1 MYEKWIQQNHEI
13 IELTNR
19 RVFVGQAW
27 LTSLKKDSSFRS
39 NNHHHKGGWGA
50 NWNSQF
56 TKILHHYKKVSTN
69 TVFIYFHL
77 CVSLSL
83 YSCLSSPSSFPT
95 TSDMV
100 ISYLKWAELRY
111 TRYSNP
117 CSVRLSI
124 SVLALCRWRF
134 FMLSM
139 LPNVWFLVVGL
150 TGDQTQDRR
159 RSGGCGTWHSF
170 NARGQETIVRILILV
185 NLFWCFL

>member
-1 MYEKWIQQNHEI
+1 MTHE
-13 IELTNR
+13 
-19 RVFVGQAW
+19 F
-27 LTSLKKDSSFRS
+27 KKDSSFRS

-56 TKILHHYKKVSTN
+56 KKILHHYKKVSTN

-95 TSDMV
+95 TSNMV

-117 CSVRLSI
+117 CKAQHFRIGPLQVK
-124 SVLALCRWRF
+124 VLHAEYASKCLVLGCWPDWR
-134 FMLSM
+134 
-139 LPNVWFLVVGL
+139 PN
-150 TGDQTQDRR
+150 
-159 RSGGCGTWHSF
+159 S
-170 NARGQETIVRILILV
+170 GQEAVRWLWNMTFIQCQRSRDDCANINSCKSLLMFFIKQCFRSTFILSASGS
-185 NLFWCFL
+185 CFFISLRIQI